1 MSEDVKVQ
9 LENIPMNEEAPPDYS
24 NPNFET
30 AVDEP
35 NVLVVNQQSEPV
47 PIDSKQSRFNNF
59 KRQLPIFIS
68 GFILCLMIF
77 LILSAFSKSGSSSSF
92 ASENPVSKCSKRL
105 IGYYRGYE
113 NRKITEQQIEKL
125 THIIFNGIKVE
136 KDGRVQFSD
145 DETRFSFL
153 DMKNKARVMKS
164 DVKIMFSTDHY
175 SSNRA
180 HVTEV
185 MNDSK
190 TRKQWIDSISA
201 FIVEQQ
207 IDGVE
212 LYYRWPI
219 TETEN
224 ENYLFFV
231 RELRYK
237 FERMEKLTRRKTPY
251 LISIAAPPLVWSGD
265 DTMLIQ
271 ELLDYADFLNIETH
285 NYYGPWKENGKTGP
299 SGPLYSTST
308 NYSIDWTLK
317 AYVCKTEMASRL
329 NFVILFYGVSW
340 MKVNDHSLSTD
351 GVYKTYDK
359 NPETSSN
366 LFWTPWRKFIENGW
380 NLTLT
385 SWHNASRTPYIWNS
399 ENRKLF
405 TFENERSLIE
415 KMKYAKEKNI
425 GGVSIDHVEYDDDSN
440 TLLNAVTSVDL
451 CSGEKFEKDE
461 IRYEC
466 GNSNSKRI
474 YNIYNSAELKFNFL
488 GISVLFLFYFI

>member
-1 MSEDVKVQ
+1 MKVSF
-9 LENIPMNEEAPPDYS
+9 ENVPTNEEAPPDYS

-30 AVDEP
+30 SASVDEP
-35 NVLVVNQQSEPV
+35 NVEVVNQQSEPV
-47 PIDSKQSRFNNF
+47 LTGSKQSRFNIF
-59 KRQLPIFIS
+59 KRQFPIFIS

-77 LILSAFSKSGSSSSF
+77 LILNVLSKSGSSSSF
-92 ASENPVSKCSKRL
+92 ASENSASKCGKRL
-105 IGYYRGYE
+105 IGYYKGYDS
-113 NRKITEQQIEKL
+113 RKITEQQIEKL

-136 KDGRVQFSD
+136 KDGRVQFHD
-145 DETRFSFL
+145 DTTRFSFL

-175 SSNRA
+175 SPNGT

-201 FIVEQQ
+201 FIIEQQ

-212 LYYRWPI
+212 LYYRWPYTD
-219 TETEN
+219 TEK

-237 FERMEKLTRRKTPY
+237 FERMEKLTRRKAPY
-251 LISIAAPPLVWSGD
+251 LISIISPPSVWPDGESVI
-265 DTMLIQ
+265 LQ
-271 ELLDYADFLNIETH
+271 ELLNYADFLNIETD
-285 NYYGPWKENGKTGP
+285 NYYDPWKENGKTGP
-299 SGPLYSTST
+299 VAPLYSTNN

-317 AYVCKTEMASRL
+317 AYACKTEMASRL
-329 NFVILFYGVSW
+329 NFVILFTGVAW
-340 MKVNDHSLSTD
+340 AKVNDHSSSTD
-351 GVYKTYDK
+351 AVYKTYDK
-359 NPETSSN
+359 DPGDSS
-366 LFWTPWRKFIENGW
+366 TESYTKWRKIKENGW

-385 SWHNASRTPYIWNS
+385 SWHNASRTPYIWDS

-415 KMKYAKEKNI
+415 KMEYAKEKNI

-451 CSGEKFEKDE
+451 CSGEQFEKDE

-466 GNSNSKRI
+466 GNSNVERS
-474 YNIYNSAELKFNFL
+474 YNIYSSAYLTFNFL
-488 GISVLFLFYFI
+488 SISVLFLFYFI